1 MACNF
6 KVSIEFR
13 LPVEKAKEVIRYCEA
28 RGVERFCMCD
38 HDPFDYDSDIKDV
51 EFYKTIWM
59 ENNLE
64 RIIKNCNLSKGSVY
78 KIIYENVYAD
88 PYVCFMPKE
97 EILIY

>member
-6 KVSIEFR
+6 KVNIEFR
-13 LPVEKAKEVIRYCEA
+13 LPIKKAIEVMEYCES
-28 RGVERFCMCD
+28 RGMDFIGMCD
-38 HDPFDYDSDIKDV
+38 NNPYDYNSDIQSL
-51 EFYKTIWM
+51 EYHNSIWM

-78 KIIYENVYAD
+78 KKIYENVYAD

-97 EILIY
+97 DILIY